1 MKKLINKRLIII
13 AIVIISFIQPLAAM
27 DSEETIQWTFL
38 IFGLFGGLALFLYG
52 MEKMSDGLKKTAGDR
67 IRSILSALTNNR
79 LMGLTVGAI
88 VTMMI
93 QSSSAT
99 TVMLVSF
106 VQAQLMTFV
115 QSLGVILGADIG
127 TTITAQLIA
136 SNLTDYALL
145 MIAVGF
151 SVRMFSKK
159 DTRKHLGEVIMGF
172 GILFFGMK
180 LMSEAMEPLRTYAPF
195 IDLLKGLENPL
206 LGLLIGAVFT
216 ALIQSS
222 SAFAG
227 IIIVLAQQGLLTLDA
242 GIPLILGSNLGTCI
256 TAGLA
261 SIGASREAK
270 RVALAHTMFK
280 VGGILLF
287 VLWIP
292 TFADIIRSISPTS
305 NAIGLDKLAAE
316 TPRQI
321 ANAHTLF
328 NVSLA
333 FIFLPFTILFSKL
346 ILIILPRRDAEV
358 GVVPVIWHL
367 DNSAISTPALA
378 IGLAQTEISRMAK
391 ISKRMLSAIILP
403 FISNEEKRD
412 EIYPQM
418 TLREGIDM
426 REEKIDFLEEK
437 VTEYLFRITREEL
450 SKSQA
455 SEVYAMMAIAKD
467 MESIGDVI
475 HRNLVPLIYKKNV
488 LKKDFTNEGKKEI
501 IDYHI
506 SVMKQISRLEN
517 ALTEMDFNKANKI
530 LTKEVKYQ
538 NIEFE
543 YRMAHIKRVQNE
555 KSKSILTHEI
565 HMDLM
570 DMLKQ
575 IHMYLRNMAK
585 EITDLEQNSSDTD
598 SK

>member
-67 IRSILSALTNNR
+67 IRSILSTLTNNR

-145 MIAVGF
+145 MIAIGF

-159 DTRKHLGEVIMGF
+159 DTSKHLGEVIMGF

-367 DNSAISTPALA
+367 DDSAISTPALA

-391 ISKRMLSAIILP
+391 ISKRMLNAIIRP
-403 FISNEEKRD
+403 FISTEEKRD
-412 EIYPQM
+412 EIYPQL

-475 HRNLVPLIYKKNV
+475 HRNLVPLINKKNV

>member
-1 MKKLINKRLIII
+1 
-13 AIVIISFIQPLAAM
+13 
-27 DSEETIQWTFL
+27 
-38 IFGLFGGLALFLYG
+38 
-52 MEKMSDGLKKTAGDR
+52 
-67 IRSILSALTNNR
+67 
-79 LMGLTVGAI
+79 
-88 VTMMI
+88 
-93 QSSSAT
+93 
-99 TVMLVSF
+99 
-106 VQAQLMTFV
+106 V

-270 RVALAHTMFK
+270 RVALAHTLFK

-367 DNSAISTPALA
+367 DDSAISTPALA

-391 ISKRMLSAIILP
+391 ISKRMLNAIILP

-412 EIYPQM
+412 EIYPQL

-467 MESIGDVI
+467 MESIGDVV
-475 HRNLVPLIYKKNV
+475 HRNLVPLINKKNV

-517 ALTEMDFNKANKI
+517 ALTKMDFNKANKI

-585 EITDLEQNSSDTD
+585 EITDLEQNSSDID